1 MDPLGWCIYLTSLQG
16 ETGMLSY
23 FWHWLVF
30 LYEVSDILGW
40 SEALIFL
47 GFIFE
52 LEVLHMF
59 VLVEVGSL
67 SVASLLM
74 VAAVCM

>member
-1 MDPLGWCIYLTSLQG
+1 MRPL
-16 ETGMLSY
+16 
-23 FWHWLVF
+23 
-30 LYEVSDILGW
+30 IL
-40 SEALIFL
+40 L
-47 GFIFE
+47 GLIFE

-67 SVASLLM
+67 SVASLLI

>member
-1 MDPLGWCIYLTSLQG
+1 MNL
-16 ETGMLSY
+16 
-23 FWHWLVF
+23 
-30 LYEVSDILGW
+30 
-40 SEALIFL
+40 LIFL

-74 VAAVCM
+74 VAAVCMLCALGVISASKCKVKVTGITGYYLRGLTT

>member
-1 MDPLGWCIYLTSLQG
+1 MKPL
-16 ETGMLSY
+16 
-23 FWHWLVF
+23 
-30 LYEVSDILGW
+30 IL
-40 SEALIFL
+40 L
-47 GFIFE
+47 GLIFE

-74 VAAVCM
+74 LAAVCMQCALGVVSFSKCNASRLQVSLGFI

>member
-1 MDPLGWCIYLTSLQG
+1 MKLLILLGL
-16 ETGMLSY
+16 
-23 FWHWLVF
+23 
-30 LYEVSDILGW
+30 
-40 SEALIFL
+40 
-47 GFIFE
+47 IFE

-74 VAAVCM
+74 VAAVCMWCALGVISASKCKVKVTGNAGYYLRGLTT

>member
-1 MDPLGWCIYLTSLQG
+1 MKL
-16 ETGMLSY
+16 
-23 FWHWLVF
+23 
-30 LYEVSDILGW
+30 
-40 SEALIFL
+40 LIFL

-74 VAAVCM
+74 VVAVCM

>member
-1 MDPLGWCIYLTSLQG
+1 MKP
-16 ETGMLSY
+16 
-23 FWHWLVF
+23 
-30 LYEVSDILGW
+30 
-40 SEALIFL
+40 LIFL

-52 LEVLHMF
+52 LEVLDMF

-67 SVASLLM
+67 SVTSLLM

>member
-1 MDPLGWCIYLTSLQG
+1 MKPL
-16 ETGMLSY
+16 
-23 FWHWLVF
+23 
-30 LYEVSDILGW
+30 IL
-40 SEALIFL
+40 L
-47 GFIFE
+47 GLIFE

-74 VAAVCM
+74 LAAVCMQCALGVVSASKCKVKVAGITGLYLRGMTT